1 MAWRFEWLRSWDEVW
16 EPPHVARWRAM
27 CEAPGA
33 YATPFVHP
41 DLIRGWLVAMGG
53 PGAFAP
59 FFLKARH
66 SGWQEV
72 FWLLVRPRTQRRKGL
87 LRRLV
92 PAGDGPGGPYFAY
105 NDPLVVPAA
114 APDRVLADGFWW
126 AFERELRAHQGTW
139 FDSCAIHRLR
149 EESLGDTAGQPVAVG
164 STYVR
169 LDAYSDFDAYAA
181 ARPRAMASQ
190 VARKLRRL
198 QADGRCALHLHGPGE
213 REAALAWLPT
223 LAAGQR
229 ARYPGSELPQGF
241 FENVV
246 KAGYDSGLVR
256 CSVLRIDGRP
266 ASWRI
271 DYQLGGTLYLAA
283 CSFDE
288 ALAKHSPGQLHTWL
302 LLKWHM
308 ENGGAVYDPLI
319 GEQAYKYQWT
329 DGAERRLQKLQ
340 FESRSPVTLVRRRA
354 TGGLGKV
361 RRLGERAI
369 AAVGRRG

>member
-1 MAWRFEWLRSWDEVW
+1 MAWRFDWLRSWDEVW
-16 EPPHVARWRAM
+16 EPQHVARWRAT

-41 DLIRGWLVAMGG
+41 DLIRGWLFAMGG
-53 PGAFAP
+53 PEAFAP
-59 FFLKARH
+59 YFLKARH
-66 SGWQEV
+66 SSGQEV
-72 FWLLVRPRTQRRKGL
+72 YWLLVRPRSPWPHGL

-92 PAGDGPGGPYFAY
+92 PAGDGPGGPYFSY
-105 NDPLVVPAA
+105 NDPLVMPA
-114 APDRVLADGFWW
+114 APDRVLAEGFWE
-126 AFERELRAHQGTW
+126 AFERSLRAHQGKW

-149 EESLGDTAGQPVAVG
+149 PESLGDTAGHPVAVG

-169 LDAYSDFDAYAA
+169 LDAYDDFEAYAT

-190 VARKLRRL
+190 VRRKLRRL
-198 QADGRCALHLHGPGE
+198 EADGRCALHLHGPGE
-213 REAALAWLPT
+213 RDAALTWLPK

-246 KAGYDSGLVR
+246 KSGYDSGLVR
-256 CSVLRIDGRP
+256 CSVLRIDGQP

-271 DYQLGGTLYLAA
+271 DYLLGGALYLAA

-288 ALAKHSPGQLHTWL
+288 ALARHSPGQLHTWL
-302 LLKWHM
+302 LLKWHV
-308 ENGGAVYDPLI
+308 EHGGTAYDPLI
-319 GEQAYKYQWT
+319 GEQAYKYDWT
-329 DGAERRLQKLQ
+329 DGSEHRLQKLQ
-340 FESRSPVTLVRRRA
+340 FESRSPVTLARRNAAR
-354 TGGLGKV
+354 GLGQV

-369 AAVGRRG
+369 AAVARRG